1 MISTHKIYTPMVN
14 GLFFFFF
21 CKIQKKT
28 FWGCFW
34 NYPQS
39 EIFSQKS
46 GSVSFLPLRHPNFL
60 RNFRKILWAVLTKTG
75 SPTDTLTLMW
85 WNHRTPFRLKAG
97 SKKSNCTKFKTHIE
111 ELSINLFFE
120 SGTVRFAWSRL
131 QTR

>member
-46 GSVSFLPLRHPNFL
+46 GSVSILPLRHPNFM
-60 RNFRKILWAVLTKTG
+60 RISRKILWAVLEKICLTTDILTADPFLPKGTGPKMKLDFLRIFDNHLLLKYLIFKRVYLIHWLYIGRFTKT
-75 SPTDTLTLMW
+75 
-85 WNHRTPFRLKAG
+85 K
-97 SKKSNCTKFKTHIE
+97 
-111 ELSINLFFE
+111 
-120 SGTVRFAWSRL
+120 
-131 QTR
+131 